1 MEVPE
6 DKFQTRQQIMQ
17 AERMMIDCGSKDRIV
32 LLTPILLDIRELLQT
47 LVDSQILNSA
57 SRSEE

>member
-6 DKFQTRQQIMQ
+6 DKFQTRQEIMQ

-32 LLTPILLDIRELLQT
+32 LLTPILLDIRELLQK
-47 LVDSQILNSA
+47 LVDSHFHGSGKHA
-57 SRSEE
+57 